1 MRGSDATSAAGPTMK
16 RRPSSMTMPVSEICR
31 APWAFCSTTRTVRP
45 PSRSREIVS
54 KIWSWLPGDRP
65 SDGSS
70 SSNSCGLASSTIAVS
85 RICCSPPLRLPAM
98 TPSLAESSG
107 KLRQHPVDRLLGG
120 LAAQGEG
127 AQLKVL
133 VHGHQR
139 EVATALR
146 HEPDAELQPLLGRQP
161 LDRLPPEVRGAAEM
175 AVEAVDRAQ
184 QRRLAGAVRPDDRG
198 DAAGRDG
205 DREIDHH
212 RLVGVADRELVEGED
227 RLSHGPRARR
237 QPCRDRPQARAGRC
251 GSGWAAHRRS
261 CGPGPAR

>member
-1 MRGSDATSAAGPTMK
+1 
-16 RRPSSMTMPVSEICR
+16 MTMPVSEICR

-45 PSRSREIVS
+45 PSRSRAMVS

-70 SSNSCGLASSTIAVS
+70 SSSSCGLASSTIAVS

-98 TPSLAESSG
+98 TPSFAESSG
-107 KLRQHPVDRLLGG
+107 NCASTRSIACSAALPRKVKAPSSRFSRTVISGKLQRPCGTKPMPSFSRSLGG
-120 LAAQGEG
+120 SRSIAWPR
-127 AQLKVL
+127 KC
-133 VHGHQR
+133 
-139 EVATALR
+139 
-146 HEPDAELQPLLGRQP
+146 DA
-161 LDRLPPEVRGAAEM
+161 AAEM

-227 RLSHGPRARR
+227 RLSHGPR
-237 QPCRDRPQARAGRC
+237 
-251 GSGWAAHRRS
+251 RS
-261 CGPGPAR
+261 APALPR